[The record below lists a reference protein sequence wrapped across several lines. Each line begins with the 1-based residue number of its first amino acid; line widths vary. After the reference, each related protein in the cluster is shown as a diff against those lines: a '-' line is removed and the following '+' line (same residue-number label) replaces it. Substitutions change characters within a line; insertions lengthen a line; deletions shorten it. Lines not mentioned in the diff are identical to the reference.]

1 MFKAFAWGLI
11 ATSSLAIGG
20 LIGASVPI
28 SKKWL
33 GVIMAFGA
41 GVLLSAVAYE
51 LVFESIKIA
60 GGSGFPSSGFFAGA
74 LVFFGSDELIG
85 RLGAANRKSID
96 ASHGSNLVVPMIL
109 AIMLDGVPES
119 LVIGLGILE
128 TGAVSL
134 AMLIAVFISNL
145 PEAIAGTSGM
155 VSGGWQKKRILKLW
169 FSIALLC
176 AVFTVIGYV
185 GFEHVPDSWLGL
197 VQAFAAGAIL
207 MMLANTMIP
216 EAYEHGGKLAGVFTV
231 LGFAASVGVILV
243 ERMDQVHSALSK

>member
-1 MFKAFAWGLI
+1 
-11 ATSSLAIGG
+11 
-20 LIGASVPI
+20 
-28 SKKWL
+28 
-33 GVIMAFGA
+33 
-41 GVLLSAVAYE
+41 
-51 LVFESIKIA
+51 
-60 GGSGFPSSGFFAGA
+60 
-74 LVFFGSDELIG
+74 
-85 RLGAANRKSID
+85 
-96 ASHGSNLVVPMIL
+96 
-109 AIMLDGVPES
+109 
-119 LVIGLGILE
+119 
-128 TGAVSL
+128 
-134 AMLIAVFISNL
+134 
-145 PEAIAGTSGM
+145 M

>member
-20 LIGASVPI
+20 LLGASVAF

-41 GVLLSAVAYE
+41 GVLLSAVSYE
-51 LVFESIKIA
+51 LVFESIKLA
-60 GGSGFPSSGFFAGA
+60 GGSGFPGLGFFAGA

-85 RLGAANRKSID
+85 SLGAAKRKSID

-128 TGAVSL
+128 TGVVSL

-155 VSGGWQKKRILKLW
+155 VSGGWEKKRILKLCGPAPVW
-169 FSIALLC
+169 
-176 AVFTVIGYV
+176 
-185 GFEHVPDSWLGL
+185 
-197 VQAFAAGAIL
+197 
-207 MMLANTMIP
+207 
-216 EAYEHGGKLAGVFTV
+216 
-231 LGFAASVGVILV
+231 
-243 ERMDQVHSALSK
+243 